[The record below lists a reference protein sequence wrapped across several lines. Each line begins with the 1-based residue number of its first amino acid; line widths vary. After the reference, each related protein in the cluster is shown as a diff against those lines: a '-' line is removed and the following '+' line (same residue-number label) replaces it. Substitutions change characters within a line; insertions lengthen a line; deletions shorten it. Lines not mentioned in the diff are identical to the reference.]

1 MCNSFKLKIISN
13 LTLSL
18 QASTSA
24 SASAIEIA
32 IVQIE
37 KPRDLFQRSNY
48 IPFILAGRRI

>member
-24 SASAIEIA
+24 SAKEIA
-32 IVQIE
+32 FVQIE
-37 KPRDLFQRSNY
+37 KPRDLIQRSNY
-48 IPFILAGRRI
+48 IPFILADRRI

>member
-24 SASAIEIA
+24 SASAKEIA
-32 IVQIE
+32 FVQIE
-37 KPRDLFQRSNY
+37 KPRDLIQRSNY

>member
-24 SASAIEIA
+24 IEIA

-37 KPRDLFQRSNY
+37 KPRDLIQRSNY